1 MFPARQLV
9 GGVMRMFQAS
19 SKRLLSTKS
28 AGVKV
33 CFKTSE
39 GDYEVPGQ
47 LGESLLDVV
56 INNDVPLD
64 GFGACEGTLACCTCH
79 VILEQSHFNRLAKPD
94 DEELDM
100 LDLAPDL
107 DDLSRLGCQVIL
119 SKEDKPGITVVVPS
133 TVRDARCL

>member
-9 GGVMRMFQAS
+9 GGLMRIFHTS
-19 SKRLLSTKS
+19 SKRLLSNKS
-28 AGVKV
+28 AGVSV

-39 GDYEVPGQ
+39 GDYEVPGNI
-47 LGESLLDVV
+47 GDSLLDVV

-79 VILEQSHFNRLAKPD
+79 VILKKSHFDRLAKPE

-119 SKEDKPGITVVVPS
+119 SKEDKPRLTVTVPS
-133 TVRDARCL
+133 TVRDARTL

>member
-64 GFGACEGTLACCTCH
+64 GFGACEEPLQPPR
-79 VILEQSHFNRLAKPD
+79 E
-94 DEELDM
+94 
-100 LDLAPDL
+100 
-107 DDLSRLGCQVIL
+107 
-119 SKEDKPGITVVVPS
+119 
-133 TVRDARCL
+133 ARR